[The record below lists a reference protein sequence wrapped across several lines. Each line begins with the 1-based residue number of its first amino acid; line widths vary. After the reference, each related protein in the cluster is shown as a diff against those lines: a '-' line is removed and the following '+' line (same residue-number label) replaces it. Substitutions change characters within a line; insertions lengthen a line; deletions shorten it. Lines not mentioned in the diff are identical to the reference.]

1 MTSVLNNSI
10 SNHTKKKVIIHSI
23 TLRVRSMMVHKDTKI
38 RNHKTEVTQED
49 QELIE
54 ALSLKSL
61 KIRILMQK

>member
-1 MTSVLNNSI
+1 
-10 SNHTKKKVIIHSI
+10 
-23 TLRVRSMMVHKDTKI
+23 MMVHKDTKI